1 MATNLAGRFPVTS
14 NIGNKYLF
22 IIYDYES
29 NCILVR
35 PMNNRKDKEFT
46 RVFQDLHGHLT
57 TRGLKPNYMVLDNEA
72 LPSFQALLKDNFI
85 D

>member
-1 MATNLAGRFPVTS
+1 MATDHTGRFPVTS
-14 NIGNKYLF
+14 NRGNKYLF

-46 RVFQDLHGHLT
+46 RFFQDLYGHLT
-57 TRGLKPNYMVLDNEA
+57 TRVLKPNYVVLDNEA
-72 LPSFQALLKDNFI
+72 SPSFQALLKDNFI